1 MKDPYRVMYLINGQ
15 EVSKEDFNV
24 PIEDMIV
31 WRGDGIF
38 EAIRIH
44 EGFPFGLELH
54 LERMA
59 SSARKLNL
67 KIDTNNIR
75 QDILKVAEFINNGG
89 NATQAAKTVG
99 VSDGSASTVGYRMK
113 NRLINDIETEQK
125 EALKGYASK
134 ALHQI
139 QTLAETAVSENVKL
153 NANRDLLD
161 RAGWKPVDKSEITEV
176 SDLQNMTDEELQ
188 AELDGLYKARGKK
201 LVDA

>member
-1 MKDPYRVMYLINGQ
+1 MAKLL
-15 EVSKEDFNV
+15 S
-24 PIEDMIV
+24 IE
-31 WRGDGIF
+31 
-38 EAIRIH
+38 E
-44 EGFPFGLELH
+44 
-54 LERMA
+54 
-59 SSARKLNL
+59 
-67 KIDTNNIR
+67 R
-75 QDILKVAEFINNGG
+75 QDRDSDFIAEFINNGG

-113 NRLINDIETEQK
+113 NRLINDIEAAQK

-161 RAGWKPVDKSEITEV
+161 RAGWKPIDRSEVTEV
-176 SDLQNMTDEELQ
+176 TDLQNMTTEELQ
-188 AELDGLYKARGKK
+188 AELDALYKADGKK

>member
-1 MKDPYRVMYLINGQ
+1 MAKLLSIEERPDRD
-15 EVSKEDFNV
+15 SDF
-24 PIEDMIV
+24 I
-31 WRGDGIF
+31 
-38 EAIRIH
+38 
-44 EGFPFGLELH
+44 
-54 LERMA
+54 
-59 SSARKLNL
+59 
-67 KIDTNNIR
+67 
-75 QDILKVAEFINNGG
+75 AEFINNGG

-113 NRLINDIETEQK
+113 NRLINDIEAEQK

-161 RAGWKPVDKSEITEV
+161 RAGWKPVEKSEVTEV